1 MGNPLKISHIFRKFN
16 NRSSRAG
23 QRGQSFLEL
32 ALVLP
37 ILLILLLGLVEVV
50 IFIGRYLDLL
60 DLTREAARFAS
71 VRDPDPTTFT
81 NGLIPDCGNP
91 QYYNFYFSA
100 ACVLSPPDTNDK
112 GKSPETYNTSLCPLD
127 LNADRN
133 AAGNEASSFCNGL
146 NPYVYINPA
155 TDDVVISV
163 FTVTS
168 DRYAGTN
175 KTCPEGQDQCVT
187 GSQPAGGPWALS
199 DNDANSTNNDNWTRN
214 CDGEVV
220 RTQPYYTEEKVN
232 ELLTQDNLLPG
243 RGFVAVEVYYCYHQ
257 VLNIPI
263 FTQFVPNPLQIHAYT
278 IMPLPAAQ
286 PTPTNVP

>member
-1 MGNPLKISHIFRKFN
+1 MGDPHKLSNLFQVIPGRL
-16 NRSSRAG
+16 SSSER
-23 QRGQSFLEL
+23 RGQSFLEL

-37 ILLILLLGLVEVV
+37 ILLIMLLGLVEVV

-71 VRDPDPTTFT
+71 VRDPDPSTFT
-81 NGLIPDCGNP
+81 IGLIQDCGNP
-91 QYYNFYFSA
+91 NYYNFYFSA

-112 GKSPETYNTSLCPLD
+112 GKSPDTYNAELCPLD
-127 LNADRN
+127 LNASRT
-133 AAGNEASSFCNGL
+133 AAGTEASSYCNGL

-168 DRYAGTN
+168 DRYATTN
-175 KTCPEGQDQCVT
+175 KTCPTGEDQCVT
-187 GSQPAGGPWALS
+187 GMQPAGGPWALS
-199 DNDANSTNNDNWTRN
+199 NNDADTDHNDNWTRN
-214 CDGEVV
+214 CDGEEI
-220 RTQPYYTEEKVN
+220 RSEPYYTVDRVN
-232 ELLTQDNLLPG
+232 TLLTQNDLLPG
-243 RGFVAVEVYYCYHQ
+243 RGFVAIEVYYCYHQ

-263 FTQFVPNPLQIHAYT
+263 FTAFVPNPLQIHAYT